1 MKGLREKIK
10 ESGLKQ
16 WEIAEK
22 LGMSEFTFSRK
33 MRRPEQLDSLII
45 SEINK
50 ILKEARK
57 ED

>member
-57 ED
+57 EE

>member
-1 MKGLREKIK
+1 VKGLREKIK